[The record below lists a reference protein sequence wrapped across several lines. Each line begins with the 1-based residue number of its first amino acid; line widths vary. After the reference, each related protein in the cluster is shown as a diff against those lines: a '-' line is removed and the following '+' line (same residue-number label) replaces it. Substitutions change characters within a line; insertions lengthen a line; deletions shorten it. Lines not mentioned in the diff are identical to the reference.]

1 MSNKRL
7 LGLVLNKGGET
18 SHTAILAR
26 TLGIPAILD
35 TGNATELIASGDTLA
50 VDSIGGEVIVQ
61 PSADAA
67 LEIGRKIEQFGQYKE
82 QLKILSQVPELT
94 RDRHQFHAAVSFS
107 RNLMAADFEFFHKFF
122 LFYAAHLSLG

>member
-35 TGNATELIASGDTLA
+35 TVNATELIASGDTVAL
-50 VDSIGGEVIVQ
+50 DSVSGEVIVQ
-61 PSADAA
+61 PYPR
-67 LEIGRKIEQFGQYKE
+67 GRR
-82 QLKILSQVPELT
+82 
-94 RDRHQFHAAVSFS
+94 RDRPQDRAIRPVQGAAEG
-107 RNLMAADFEFFHKFF
+107 R
-122 LFYAAHLSLG
+122 